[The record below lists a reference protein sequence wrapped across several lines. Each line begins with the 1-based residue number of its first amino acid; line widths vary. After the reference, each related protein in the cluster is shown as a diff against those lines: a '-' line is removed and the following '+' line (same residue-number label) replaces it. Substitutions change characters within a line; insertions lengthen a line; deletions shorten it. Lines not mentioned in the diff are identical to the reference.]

1 MHFRCTHVVFKE
13 GSLSTYNKAKKLNL
27 HIVSVNWI
35 EACKKQHSK
44 PEEHLFPP
52 MNQEKYDS
60 PGLFPKLRK
69 TKSLQ
74 PKSDE
79 EFSKLMDAKA
89 KRIMKKKLAATEMP
103 EKSSFSPIPNTPKC
117 SPKVP
122 KRRRS
127 QILDTLKEYEEM
139 EKNSP
144 VAAATTPKVPATPVS
159 PCSSEDLD
167 TPLLK
172 KIAKRLFKAQQ
183 EAGPDCTTPDS
194 YSPKNARANSPI
206 KITRASPSKLS
217 QSPERKVPKEMRRS
231 IEIPKDKVKSSSAKK
246 KSTPKV
252 MQNQSRIT
260 DFFCR

>member
-1 MHFRCTHVVFKE
+1 M
-13 GSLSTYNKAKKLNL
+13 NL

-35 EACKKQHSK
+35 IACKKQGSK
-44 PEEHLFPP
+44 SDENLFPP

-79 EFSKLMDAKA
+79 CFDKLMEAKA
-89 KRIMKKKLAATEMP
+89 KRIMKKKLATE
-103 EKSSFSPIPNTPKC
+103 SPVSTTPKC

-139 EKNSP
+139 ERNSP
-144 VAAATTPKVPATPVS
+144 VATPSLPPTPAS
-159 PCSSEDLD
+159 PCSSEDLN

-172 KIAKRLFKAQQ
+172 KIAKRLFKANQ
-183 EAGPDCTTPDS
+183 ASPDCPTPGS
-194 YSPKNARANSPI
+194 KSPKKNAPLSEIKIAKSPV
-206 KITRASPSKLS
+206 KITRATPSSPKLS
-217 QSPERKVPKEMRRS
+217 QSPERPPKAEPR
-231 IEIPKDKVKSSSAKK
+231 PSSSKPTSGIGLQNSQPK
-246 KSTPKV
+246 RRMSKSTPKV
-252 MQNQSRIT
+252 MHQNQSRIT
-260 DFFCR
+260 DFFVNRGTM

>member
-1 MHFRCTHVVFKE
+1 
-13 GSLSTYNKAKKLNL
+13 
-27 HIVSVNWI
+27 
-35 EACKKQHSK
+35 
-44 PEEHLFPP
+44 

-89 KRIMKKKLAATEMP
+89 KRIMKKKLATEMP
-103 EKSSFSPIPNTPKC
+103 DKSSSSPIPVTPKC

-144 VAAATTPKVPATPVS
+144 AAAATTPRLPATPAS

-183 EAGPDCTTPDS
+183 ASPECTTTPNG
-194 YSPKNARANSPI
+194 YSPKKARAKSPV

-217 QSPERKVPKEMRRS
+217 QSPERLQKEIKRPKEINS
-231 IEIPKDKVKSSSAKK
+231 SGGGVKKSAK